1 GQHDPGTYAR
11 ENSFR
16 ILFWTESSIIGVG
29 DDWRM
34 FMAAVQEKS
43 FTGKVALVTGGSKGI
58 GAGIVRR
65 LASDGASVAFTFSSS
80 EEKALK
86 LVHEVESGGGKA
98 LAMKADSASAEE
110 LRAAVIKTAETLGPL
125 DIFVS
130 NAGILTRGTIDSYS
144 LEDFDRMVA
153 INVRAAFV
161 GIQAAAQEMNDG
173 GRIVVIGSNTAIRT
187 AFPGASVYSMTKA
200 ALVGLVRG
208 AAIDLAP
215 RAITVNNLQP
225 GPTATDMSSAHAA
238 ELVKTLIPLK
248 RMGDVSEVASFVS
261 YLASEEAGFITGAS
275 LTIDGGY

>member
-1 GQHDPGTYAR
+1 MILAHTFI
-11 ENSFR
+11 NTFR
-16 ILFWTESSIIGVG
+16 ILFWTESSKISVG
-29 DDWRM
+29 ENWRI
-34 FMAAVQEKS
+34 FMAAAQEKS

-80 EEKALK
+80 EQKALK

-130 NAGILTRGTIDSYS
+130 NAGILTLGTIDSYS
-144 LEDFDRMVA
+144 LEDFDRMVS

-161 GIQAAAQEMNDG
+161 GVQAAAHKMKDG
-173 GRIVVIGSNTAIRT
+173 GRIVLIGSNTAIRT
-187 AFPGASVYSMTKA
+187 AFPGGSIYSMTKA
-200 ALVGLVRG
+200 ALTGLVRG

-215 RAITVNNLQP
+215 RAITVNNVQP
-225 GPTATDMSSAHAA
+225 GPTATDMSSSHA
-238 ELVKTLIPLK
+238 ELVKLIPLK
-248 RMGDVSEVASFVS
+248 RMGDVTEVASLVS

-275 LTIDGGY
+275 LTIDGGYVA